1 MTALSLSFDGLLS
14 TLQASIGTLSDPR
27 KPSNGRLY
35 SLSDAML
42 GAFSA
47 FYMQSSSFLDYQ
59 RHLDSREGRN
69 NAESLFGLTQIP
81 SVEQICNI
89 LDKIATTRVFE
100 VFDRIYQ
107 ALDQQGY
114 LRGFEVLGSN
124 LLVALDGTEYYSS
137 QNISCPCCSKRTSR
151 KGQVTYSHKAILPVI
166 VAPSQS
172 AVISLSPA
180 FITPQ
185 DGHAK
190 QDCEQAAAKR
200 WMGSHHSMATARSI
214 TLLGDDLFSRQPMC
228 EEAIDTGFNYIFVC
242 LPESH
247 PTLYD
252 WIAFN
257 TANGKVKTIDRTVS
271 NGKTDELWH
280 YRYLSDVP
288 LRAEAPSLS
297 VNWCEL
303 TVTRKSDGHRL
314 YCNSWITNHALGTQ
328 RVIEVAA
335 AGRCRWKTE
344 NENHNV
350 LKTKGYNLN
359 HNFGHGKQHLSTM
372 LLTLNLLAFLFHT
385 VLGLADERYQ
395 SIRQIRG
402 TRQGFFQDIL
412 ALTKYLW
419 FESWTALLDF
429 MLADTTPKKARRR
442 RRSSRDTS

>member
-1 MTALSLSFDGLLS
+1 MATVSLSFDGLLS
-14 TLQASIGTLSDPR
+14 TLQTSIATLSDPR
-27 KPSNGRLY
+27 KRSNGMVY

-47 FYMQSSSFLDYQ
+47 FYMQSSSFLGYQ
-59 RHLDSREGRN
+59 RHLDSREGCN

-81 SVEQICNI
+81 SLEQIRNI
-89 LDKIATTRVFE
+89 LDQVAATGLFK
-100 VFDRIYQ
+100 VFDKIYQ
-107 ALDQQGY
+107 TLERQGY
-114 LRGFEVLGSN
+114 LKSFEVLGGN

-137 QNISCPCCSKRTSR
+137 QRISCPCCSKRTSR

-166 VAPSQS
+166 VAPTQS
-172 AVISLSPA
+172 AVVSLSPA

-185 DGHAK
+185 DGHVK

-200 WMGSHHSMATARSI
+200 WMSAHQSMASTRAV

-228 EEAIDTGFNYIFVC
+228 EEAIAHGFNYIFVC

-247 PTLYD
+247 PALYD

-257 TANGKVKTIDRTVS
+257 ANNGKVKSIQRTVS
-271 NGKTDELWH
+271 TAKGDEIWH
-280 YRYLSDVP
+280 YRYLNDVP
-288 LRAEAPSLS
+288 LRAEAPSLP

-303 TVTRKSDGHRL
+303 SVTRKSDGHRL
-314 YCNSWITNHALGTQ
+314 YLNSWVTHHFLDKQ

-350 LKTKGYNLN
+350 LKTKGYHLE
-359 HNFGHGKQHLSTM
+359 HNFGHGKQHLSTL

-395 SIRQIRG
+395 AIRQIRA

-412 ALTKYLW
+412 ALTKYLY
-419 FESWTALLDF
+419 FESWNALLDF
-429 MLADTTPKKARRR
+429 MLADAAPKRSKRR